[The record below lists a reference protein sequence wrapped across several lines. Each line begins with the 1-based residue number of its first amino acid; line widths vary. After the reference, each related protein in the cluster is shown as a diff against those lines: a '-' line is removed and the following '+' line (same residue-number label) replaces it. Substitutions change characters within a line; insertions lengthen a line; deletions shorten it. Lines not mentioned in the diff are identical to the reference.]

1 MLCPKATTMQKTQR
15 LRLLP
20 LLLLALMLG
29 ASAWVSASANIH
41 DVRMWRSPDN
51 TRIVFDLD
59 QAIEHKVFV
68 LKNPDRV
75 VIDIPRASIKADVGT
90 MEWQG
95 TPVQNLRTGIHNK
108 DTLRVVLDLSKSVQ
122 PKSFFLKKT
131 AGFNHRLVIDLED
144 KAATKDVASRTV
156 AASHKEKRALIIAI
170 DAGHGGEDPGAV
182 GPGNVYEKQVVLAI
196 SKELE

>member
-1 MLCPKATTMQKTQR
+1 MCARYKASAMQKSQR
-15 LRLLP
+15 LSLFP
-20 LLLLALMLG
+20 FLLLAMLLG
-29 ASAWVSASANIH
+29 ASAWVSASASIQ

-59 QAIEHKVFV
+59 KAIEHKVFV

-75 VIDIPRASIKADVGT
+75 VIDIPRASIDSNVGT

-95 TPVQNLRTGIHNK
+95 TPVSNLRTGIHNK

-131 AGFNHRLVIDLED
+131 AGFNHRLVIDLQD
-144 KAATKDVASRTV
+144 KAGANETVASRTV
-156 AASHKEKRALIIAI
+156 SASQKEKRDLIIAI

-182 GPGNVYEKQVVLAI
+182 GPGKD
-196 SKELE
+196 